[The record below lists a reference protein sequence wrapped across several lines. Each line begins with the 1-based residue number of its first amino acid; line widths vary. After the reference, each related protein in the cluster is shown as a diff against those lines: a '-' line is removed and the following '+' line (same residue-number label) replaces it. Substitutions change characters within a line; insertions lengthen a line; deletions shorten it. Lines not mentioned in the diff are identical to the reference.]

1 MCGRNGEALFVA
13 FYHELNITRP
23 NVFRSTAS
31 LTGVVSRSKQ
41 IAGTFE
47 LIYRFIDL
55 TSGNV
60 FFFFFDQISNG
71 LIILLQQRV
80 DNVAISCEKL
90 FHFFLYVFLFIHSLT
105 LNIIQKLYA

>member
-55 TSGNV
+55 MSGNV
-60 FFFFFDQISNG
+60 FFFFDQISNG

-80 DNVAISCEKL
+80 DNVAIACEKL
-90 FHFFLYVFLFIHSLT
+90 FHFFLYVFLFIRSLT
-105 LNIIQKLYA
+105 LHIIQKLCA